1 MRNPSNL
8 TVYLVILVEGMLII
22 GSFSYLGAYTEY
34 LFHFNYFAIGMTLT
48 AFGAGA
54 VVTGRMVGKIVPQIG
69 RANTLTLGLVA
80 AMLADGLLF
89 GAGDHPII
97 LVVSVAL
104 LGIGFMLAH
113 STLLTMA
120 TEFAKMARGTAMS
133 LVAFCFMGGGGIGT
147 AIGGKVIASLG
158 YSSFYAIFGL
168 LLFGLMIATR
178 MTVREPAPQM
188 SMG

>member
-1 MRNPSNL
+1 MQ
-8 TVYLVILVEGMLII
+8 GM
-22 GSFSYLGAYTEY
+22 
-34 LFHFNYFAIGMTLT
+34 LT

-54 VVTGRMVGKIVPQIG
+54 VITGRMVGKIVPQIG
-69 RANTLTLGLVA
+69 RANTLTLGFVA

-89 GAGDHPII
+89 GAGDHPFI

-147 AIGGKVIASLG
+147 AIGGKIAAAYGLPAVFQVNG
-158 YSSFYAIFGL
+158 VALAVTLILSFVLITGP
-168 LLFGLMIATR
+168 
-178 MTVREPAPQM
+178 VVAPQLAPETE
-188 SMG
+188 SS